1 MMIRTLASLR
11 LTFISLTLLLTL
23 MGVGIFLTLFPE
35 YKNAVK
41 AMNQTIIYQWFTT
54 SWRVKPVLTAWFLMV
69 CLSGALL
76 FINTVFCSM
85 TTQLS
90 AALKIAKLRQWS
102 FFIIHF
108 MFLMVLTCHGIT
120 LISGHKQ
127 DNIRLFP
134 GETHVFGDNYRIDIL
149 DVKFSDNPE
158 FLTMDKKKQRQ
169 MMTRKNF
176 HRKQNFAEISL
187 FRDNRQLDLQK
198 VFFLN
203 PMKYNFLRITVT
215 EFISKEINGRKTT
228 GVNLVITRGF
238 FTGFFFTVYAL
249 MIISMAC
256 FIAITWKPGTQDT
269 HNDTP
274 TIHSTIIKRN

>member
-1 MMIRTLASLR
+1 
-11 LTFISLTLLLTL
+11 
-23 MGVGIFLTLFPE
+23 
-35 YKNAVK
+35 
-41 AMNQTIIYQWFTT
+41 
-54 SWRVKPVLTAWFLMV
+54 
-69 CLSGALL
+69 
-76 FINTVFCSM
+76 
-85 TTQLS
+85 
-90 AALKIAKLRQWS
+90 
-102 FFIIHF
+102 
-108 MFLMVLTCHGIT
+108 
-120 LISGHKQ
+120 
-127 DNIRLFP
+127 
-134 GETHVFGDNYRIDIL
+134 
-149 DVKFSDNPE
+149 
-158 FLTMDKKKQRQ
+158 
-169 MMTRKNF
+169 MTRKNF
-176 HRKQNFAEISL
+176 HRNQKFAEISL